1 MNAQPFHVFVAGLA
15 FLCTAVDG
23 RVGGEEVSVHVS
35 GWSKVVHTRYCLHGV
50 QTYDSQLPR
59 DDLDLE
65 PSSLLELM
73 SLLFWNEFPP
83 NVQVPHR
90 PAIGA
95 AREDVM
101 RHYVV
106 VAESRHDRYDKV
118 MGAVAMATV
127 SKDVGKPRDHVLIL
141 LYDLLLRPR
150 YVLVIV
156 VSRRVARPYDKVDVV
171 LDIVLDPLERL
182 VNERIRRVAA
192 SRLCAVESSGP
203 ASAVAC

>member
-1 MNAQPFHVFVAGLA
+1 
-15 FLCTAVDG
+15 
-23 RVGGEEVSVHVS
+23 
-35 GWSKVVHTRYCLHGV
+35 
-50 QTYDSQLPR
+50 
-59 DDLDLE
+59 
-65 PSSLLELM
+65 
-73 SLLFWNEFPP
+73 
-83 NVQVPHR
+83 
-90 PAIGA
+90 
-95 AREDVM
+95 M

-203 ASAVAC
+203 AFAVACCFSGGARICLVEWVRVEVCRMTLAAAADAW